1 MHFPTWWLYRIRK
14 CIFHIS
20 LVLKRHI
27 PLCTIKKC
35 NLPKATAFLMMLS
48 YKLPTAG
55 SSCSFNYPKD
65 SSLRTCSWNMVVRSR
80 LTWKFF
86 IGGVNIVE
94 KFCGTM
100 VKNSFKEHAER
111 DKHGGMELSEYD
123 YTTHIICLIG
133 LSYYDWLW
141 RKQLP
146 KVLQPATICH
156 WPRQLRRCL
165 FSLKI

>member
-1 MHFPTWWLYRIRK
+1 MHFPMWWLYRIRK

-86 IGGVNIVE
+86 IGGSTLWKTFVGQWWRTHLRNMRKVTSVAGWSYQNMITQPILSVSLD
-94 KFCGTM
+94 FLTMIGCGE
-100 VKNSFKEHAER
+100 NSCQKSYSQLEFA
-111 DKHGGMELSEYD
+111 
-123 YTTHIICLIG
+123 IG
-133 LSYYDWLW
+133 LGSSEGVFFL
-141 RKQLP
+141 
-146 KVLQPATICH
+146 
-156 WPRQLRRCL
+156 
-165 FSLKI
+165 